1 MATMYFIQNCL
12 KRVLYAPC
20 DITNSNKRVDDI
32 AEAIRIANNE
42 SIEDAH
48 KYLVALVTE
57 AEAGK
62 YASQQGVQPTLESGR
77 DLPAESSDSK
87 GSAPAESG

>member
-48 KYLVALVTE
+48 KYLVTLVTE

-62 YASQQGVQPTLESGR
+62 YASQQSVHPTGATCRQSEGL
-77 DLPAESSDSK
+77 
-87 GSAPAESG
+87 